1 MIVITDHANLQYYQQ
16 PQKINCRVARYL
28 ADLADYHFKLVHKPG
43 ASNKADHLSQRPD
56 YNDSKGD
63 NKDVQVLAD
72 KLFVNAVVSL
82 DVEQEV
88 YDQQEAA
95 ASQI

>member
-1 MIVITDHANLQYYQQ
+1 V
-16 PQKINCRVARYL
+16 
-28 ADLADYHFKLVHKPG
+28 
-43 ASNKADHLSQRPD
+43 DHLSQQPD
-56 YNDSKGD
+56 YNKGKED
-63 NKDVQVLAD
+63 NKDVQVLPD
-72 KLFVNAVVSL
+72 KLFINAVASL